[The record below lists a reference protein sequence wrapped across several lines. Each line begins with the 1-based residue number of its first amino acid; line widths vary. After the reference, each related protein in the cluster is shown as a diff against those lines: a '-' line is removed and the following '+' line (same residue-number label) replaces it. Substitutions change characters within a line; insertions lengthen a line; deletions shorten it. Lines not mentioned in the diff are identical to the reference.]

1 MKKFIMFLGMFLMF
15 FSFSITSY
23 ATGESAVTMVWVN
36 PAAVSDIS
44 SAEQKLNEGL
54 QNSLKKYAFQYADS
68 NQAQMMMQ
76 QYMIENNIVP
86 DDTKTSV
93 GFLPKKADM
102 KAFAREMG
110 VQYVAFTNA
119 RITDEK
125 VKAAWLSWVG
135 AKYEVTTLFTTIVY
149 SASEDR
155 YVFFNQQTV
164 KENAAGTS
172 STERAFNKCC
182 DTYFAKK
189 LTSDILVLK

>member
-1 MKKFIMFLGMFLMF
+1 MKKILMFLGMLFML
-15 FSFSITSY
+15 FSFAGTSY
-23 ATGESAVTMVWVN
+23 AAGESAVTMVWVN

-44 SAEQKLNEGL
+44 SAEQRLNAGL
-54 QNSLKKYAFQYADS
+54 QEALKKYGFQYADS
-68 NQAQMMMQ
+68 VQAQVMMQ
-76 QYMIENNIVP
+76 QYMIENSIVP
-86 DDTKTSV
+86 NDTKTSV

-102 KAFAREMG
+102 KAFANELG
-110 VQYVAFTNA
+110 VQYVVFTNA

-125 VKAAWLSWVG
+125 VKTAWLSWVG

-149 SASEDR
+149 SADQDR
-155 YVFFNQQTV
+155 YVFFNQQAV

-189 LTSDILVLK
+189 LTSDVLVLK